1 MKKFTQA
8 ALLAATLLP
17 AYASA
22 ADFNY
27 NYVQASYISSDI
39 AGTDGDG
46 IALDG
51 SFALN
56 KDVAFVVGY
65 ETTSYEEFG
74 DSLDVDTL
82 AVGVAFHSTVNEQMD
97 TVFSVG
103 LLDSELSINAP
114 GFLVG
119 TGDDT
124 GTFLSAGV
132 RLQSNPQMELGLGL
146 KYFDV
151 FDETNTGLEASLLFN
166 IDKKN
171 QLGITFSNASTLDE
185 VDNLF
190 FRFRSNF

>member
-8 ALLAATLLP
+8 ALLAAALLP

-22 ADFNY
+22 ADFSY
-27 NYVQASYISSDI
+27 NFAQVAYVSTDFLGA
-39 AGTDGDG
+39 DGDG

-56 KDVAFVVGY
+56 NNIAFVVGY

-74 DSLDVDTL
+74 DSVDVDTL
-82 AVGVAFHSTVNEQMD
+82 AVGIAFHSTVNEQMD
-97 TVFSVG
+97 AVFSVG
-103 LLDSELSINAP
+103 MLDAELSINAP
-114 GFLVG
+114 GFFVG

-132 RLQSNPQMELGLGL
+132 RLQPNPQMELGLGL

-151 FDETNTGLEASLLFN
+151 FEDTNTGIEASMLFN

-185 VDNLF
+185 VDSLY
-190 FRFRSNF
+190 FRFRMNF